1 MIKIPLII
9 FVLPFFFLVSQL
21 KSQETIIKVPFSQPK
36 KLVVDA
42 GENQVLTAGQTLTLG
57 TDIKVSGGS
66 PEYLYNW
73 KDSKDNEYSMPVIT
87 VSETG
92 SYSLTVTDE
101 NHCTAIDSVYIS
113 LLTSVS
119 GDQTTVGYSL
129 FPNPS
134 TGLVYFSLK
143 NPGNEFEIEVVS
155 RDGRILF
162 RQIFEASGREVTGML
177 DLTGFDKG
185 VYLVRLITVDGSS
198 TKSIIIH

>member
-1 MIKIPLII
+1 MMKVPRILL
-9 FVLPFFFLVSQL
+9 VLMFIVIVSQL

-42 GENQVLTAGQTLTLG
+42 GENQVLPAGQSLTLG

-66 PEYLYNW
+66 PEYLYSW

-87 VSETG
+87 VSESG
-92 SYSLTVTDE
+92 NYYLTVTDE
-101 NHCTAIDSVYIS
+101 NHCSAVDSVYIS
-113 LLTSVS
+113 LFTSVS
-119 GDQTTVGYSL
+119 EDQATVGYSL

-143 NPGNEFEIEVVS
+143 NPGNDFEIEVVS
-155 RDGRILF
+155 RDGRIVF
-162 RQIFEASGREVTGML
+162 QQRFETSGTEVTGML

-185 VYLVRLITVDGSS
+185 VYFVTLITSDGSS